1 MAVNEKTWQTQNMQ
15 KNLKTLRE
23 LAGLSAAQLAEEI
36 NVTKQTIHR
45 FEALEKP
52 QKTDMTYCQ
61 YRTIRLVF
69 EEIIQSKLEKDP
81 NDTDLQ
87 GAIKLLIDN
96 ADKFNEDEYA
106 ETQSAVKM
114 VSASKKAGVDGAFL
128 KKIIPG
134 VVSTILGAVIIGL
147 LTEDDLTKDVTK
159 NIAKNL
165 RKR

>member
-1 MAVNEKTWQTQNMQ
+1 MAVNEKTLKTQNMQ

-23 LAGLSAAQLAEEI
+23 LAGLSASQLADEI

-45 FEALEKP
+45 FEATEKP

-69 EEIIQSKLEKDP
+69 DEIIQSKLEKDP

-96 ADKFNEDEYA
+96 ADKFSENEYV
-106 ETQSAVKM
+106 ETQSAIKV
-114 VSASKKAGVDGAFL
+114 VSATKKAGVNGAFL
-128 KKIIPG
+128 VKIIPG
-134 VVSTILGAVIIGL
+134 IVSAVVSAVILKL
-147 LTEDDLTKDVTK
+147 LSDDD
-159 NIAKNL
+159 
-165 RKR
+165 